1 MSWWLC
7 FVQAY
12 STELYA
18 VRQSELPMGISNKP
32 LTARVKLL
40 LLVGNSVKLHLTAFK
55 LHVMAFWIEVL
66 MAVLGF
72 VQVSSTELYAVRQS
86 ELQMGIEQ
94 KGGGKR

>member
-1 MSWWLC
+1 M
-7 FVQAY
+7 QAY

-55 LHVMAFWIEVL
+55 LHVMAF
-66 MAVLGF
+66 
-72 VQVSSTELYAVRQS
+72 
-86 ELQMGIEQ
+86 
-94 KGGGKR
+94 